1 MSETPVTVTV
11 NGVEIAE
18 ADIQTELQHHPLPD
32 PAQARQAAATALV
45 MRELLLQ
52 EARSHGIDTAD
63 TDTAIAT
70 LIERAVQ
77 LPQADAAT
85 CRQVFDANPKAF
97 RTPDLYEVAHIL
109 FAAAP
114 GIPED
119 RAAAKSAAETTIAD
133 LVTDPSRFAALA
145 AERSAC
151 PSKATGG
158 QLGQIGPRQTVP
170 EFEQALPKITPGTVG
185 PEPVETRFGFH
196 VIRVERRIDG
206 RPLAFEQVQDKIAQ
220 YLADTVRHTAMRQYL
235 QVLIGKAE
243 ISGIELEGAG
253 AGSPLVQ

>member
-1 MSETPVTVTV
+1 MTHVFHRHSRATYPLAVAGDPCCMVTIGEQERATRKR
-11 NGVEIAE
+11 EEQAARE
-18 ADIQTELQHHPLPD
+18 A
-32 PAQARQAAATALV
+32 AQARQAAATALV

-133 LVTDPSRFAALA
+133 LVTDPSRFAGYVKANMPQGATWENPSLTDEEAWDVA
-145 AERSAC
+145 AYVNAHERPQDPRLVNGDIDETRKRYHADDGVNLYGVMVDGR
-151 PSKATGG
+151 K
-158 QLGQIGPRQTVP
+158 LGQGV
-170 EFEQALPKITPGTVG
+170 K
-185 PEPVETRFGFH
+185 
-196 VIRVERRIDG
+196 
-206 RPLAFEQVQDKIAQ
+206 
-220 YLADTVRHTAMRQYL
+220 
-235 QVLIGKAE
+235 
-243 ISGIELEGAG
+243 
-253 AGSPLVQ
+253 